1 MINKIKIKVCHVR
14 TNLSRTYHSTTFY
27 PHIQHAI
34 KYQRLSSKA
43 GSKYTNKLNEKK
55 HQFTFFSNNYF

>member
-1 MINKIKIKVCHVR
+1 M
-14 TNLSRTYHSTTFY
+14 YHSTTFY
-27 PHIQHAI
+27 LHIQHAI